1 MMKKLVLTLLVG
13 MMALGA
19 MAQGGKFTV
28 TGTLKDQGRMTN
40 YILANTQNELLFNNV
55 EFVADDKVN
64 FSYDLEEMGWLVLY
78 TGGRQLIFPAVPGE
92 TVTINGEVANYSVD
106 GSPMYQEYNHLVTA
120 TRPLLETVWK
130 YDFKQA
136 CQAEIAGKSSEEV
149 FDLYQSKLHDNYQP
163 VTDAVLSFVS
173 EHADRESSMMAL
185 NFLNYDE
192 DIEKA
197 GDIISEQV
205 LEGRMSPYYEAVME
219 RVTRYGAS
227 NPLLH
232 KTAPDFNLKD
242 VEGKALSL
250 SSLRGKWVL
259 LNFWFSTCGNAVSQ
273 FPALKEIYGKYKD
286 HVVFIGVD
294 CVDDEEDWL
303 SAVSKYALPW
313 LNVYSDYDIDDP
325 QGPVKLYQETSTP
338 AYFLIAPSGK
348 LAMKGGTVEDIR
360 NIFDL
365 LFE

>member
-1 MMKKLVLTLLVG
+1 MKKLFLTMLLVVL
-13 MMALGA
+13 ALGA
-19 MAQGGKFTV
+19 VAQEGKFTL
-28 TGTLKDQGRMTN
+28 TGAVKGQGMMTN
-40 YILANTQNELLFNNV
+40 YILTNTQNELLFSSV
-55 EFVADDKVN
+55 EFVTADKVN
-64 FSYDLEEMGWLVLY
+64 FSYDLEEMGMLMMY
-78 TGGRQLIFPAVPGE
+78 SGGHRLIFPAVPGE
-92 TVTINGEVANYSVD
+92 EVTINGDVDNYSVD
-106 GSPMYQEYNHLVTA
+106 GSAMYQEYNQLVTA

-136 CQAEIAGKSSEEV
+136 CQAEIVDKSTEEV
-149 FDLYQSKLHDNYQP
+149 FDLYQSKLYDNYQP
-163 VTDAVLSFVS
+163 VTDAVLSFVR

-185 NFLNYDE
+185 NFLNYAE

-205 LEGRMSPYYEAVME
+205 LEGRMSPYYEAAMK

-250 SSLRGKWVL
+250 SSLRGKWVF
-259 LNFWFSTCGNAVSQ
+259 LNFWLSTCGNAVSQ
-273 FPALKEIYGKYKD
+273 FPALKEMYDKYKD

-294 CVDDEEDWL
+294 CVENEDDWK
-303 SAVSKYALPW
+303 SAVSINALPW
-313 LNVYSDYDIDDP
+313 VNVYGDMDIDDP
-325 QGPVKLYQETSTP
+325 QNPMNLYHEIATP

-360 NIFDL
+360 YIFDL